1 MSMENQTRWQIVRR
15 ICRWFFRIVGVLIA
29 LVFLIL
35 IIFYV
40 QANRRESK
48 IASDVAPNTGK
59 FINANDLEIFI
70 QEAGPISGQPVLLI
84 HGTGAWSEIWRETMS
99 VLAENGFRAIAID
112 VPPFGYSEKPDGPEA
127 YSRKNQAERIIGIL
141 DTLNIKKIILVGHSV
156 GGRPTIEVALEAP
169 DRVQKLILVDPA
181 LGFLENSDNF
191 QQNNPSWIIST
202 LFEIRP
208 LRKAVLATYGT
219 NPLFTKKLFK
229 SFVSNVDAVT
239 EPRVKMLQQ
248 PLVVQNTTDAYGDW
262 LQYLVVEKDTS
273 LASDFSNFSKLK
285 MPVSIIW
292 GSTDTV
298 TPLWQGEALKKLIPN
313 SELTVIDGVGHIP
326 YIENAPKFNEILL
339 KYLNAQR

>member
-1 MSMENQTRWQIVRR
+1 MENQTRWQIVRR
-15 ICRWFFRIVGVLIA
+15 ICKWGFRIVGVFVALI
-29 LVFLIL
+29 FLIL
-35 IIFYV
+35 VIFSV
-40 QANRRESK
+40 QSDRRESK
-48 IASDVAPNTGK
+48 TASEVAPTTGK
-59 FINANDLEIFI
+59 FVHANDLEIFI
-70 QEAGPISGQPVLLI
+70 QEAGPTSGQPVLLI
-84 HGTGAWSEIWRETMS
+84 HGTVAWSEIWRETMS

-112 VPPFGYSEKPDGPEA
+112 VPPFGYSEKPNGPEA
-127 YSRKNQAERIIGIL
+127 YSRENQAKRIIGVL
-141 DTLNIKKIILVGHSV
+141 DTLNIKKAIFVGHSV
-156 GGRPTIEVALEAP
+156 GSRPTIEVALEAP

-181 LGFLENSDNF
+181 LGFAPDDTYF
-191 QQNNPSWIIST
+191 QQNDPLWIVSKI
-202 LFEIRP
+202 FEIRP

-239 EPRVKMLQQ
+239 ESRVKMLQQ
-248 PLVVQNTTDAYGDW
+248 PLVVQNTTNAYGDW

-273 LASDFSNFSKLK
+273 LASDFSNFGKLQ

-326 YIENAPKFNEILL
+326 YIENTPKFNEILL
-339 KYLNAQR
+339 KYLKEQR